1 MFPHPTPLTP
11 PQVNFHVVLGLRMP
25 GQHEEAR
32 RLLLHKH
39 RYWSLFK
46 MLATDIKY
54 RAVSLRQLGLFPT
67 VFGQDISG
75 VFQQT
80 YSGQVTIIPPF
91 RFLDSWGTNAILTP
105 GKDGI
110 RYYLHT
116 GRRSCW
122 RHLTHIKYLMAIEIE
137 LAKCMAHV
145 AAGLPIPPPPHSL
158 LSTRRSPTTAAS
170 AERQLSIGASLLDI
184 LEDEEEDDNL
194 SVSAWSHHVPRTA
207 DSATAPAPVS
217 GPPATG
223 PTAAAAADDDD
234 DLVVGEFT
242 FTGAP
247 HRASLRKQEQKQKQT
262 KRLAAAGTG
271 AERAGVGA
279 PSGAGGTDD
288 GDDAGDDSDDD
299 DKGDD
304 APPHTSS
311 SIGVLEAMLS
321 PAGRRARQLTG
332 ALHRRLRWLEQENQ
346 KLSDQ
351 LSLFLGAP
359 AVFDP
364 ARLGAAM
371 REDEGFDGDEE
382 EGEEGEQRRV
392 SLSKLRAAV
401 EREIPECFERSRTD
415 PGAIARQR
423 RHSTQG

>member
-1 MFPHPTPLTP
+1 
-11 PQVNFHVVLGLRMP
+11 MP
-25 GQHEEAR
+25 GQHEEER

-67 VFGQDISG
+67 VFGQDVSG

-80 YSGQVTIIPPF
+80 YSGPVTIIPPF
-91 RFLDSWGTNAILTP
+91 RLLDSWGTNAILTP

-158 LSTRRSPTTAAS
+158 LSTRRSPTAAAS
-170 AERQLSIGASLLDI
+170 TERQLSIGANLLDI

-207 DSATAPAPVS
+207 DSATAAGATAPASVS
-217 GPPATG
+217 DPPGTG
-223 PTAAAAADDDD
+223 PTAAAATADDDD

-247 HRASLRKQEQKQKQT
+247 HRASLKKQKQKQT

-271 AERAGVGA
+271 GAGRATWVGA

-288 GDDAGDDSDDD
+288 GNDADDD
-299 DKGDD
+299 DDDDDEGDD

-311 SIGVLEAMLS
+311 SSSSSTGVLETMLS

-371 REDEGFDGDEE
+371 REDEGFGGEGFD
-382 EGEEGEQRRV
+382 GEEWEGGEQRRV

-401 EREIPECFERSRTD
+401 EREIPERFERSRTD
-415 PGAIARQR
+415 PGAIARLR
-423 RHSTQG
+423 RHSTQD